1 MERIHCN
8 TFIVGMA
15 RQGTKGYLRS
25 ILTATHAF
33 KNMAQ
38 LALILS
44 GNFLSWLLSLSAIL
58 LCCFWNA
65 NLTLL
70 ACTYLVKVN
79 TLRSTHTSSGGPA
92 AREGRETCED
102 TSRSG
107 RGLRPCTPIFEWMSV
122 KLIRGTCYTSMR

>member
-1 MERIHCN
+1 MEQIHCN

-38 LALILS
+38 RALILS

-70 ACTYLVKVN
+70 VCTCPVKVN
-79 TLRSTHTSSGGPA
+79 TLRSTHTSSGGSPA
-92 AREGRETCED
+92 APGARHV
-102 TSRSG
+102 
-107 RGLRPCTPIFEWMSV
+107 RGHLALRH
-122 KLIRGTCYTSMR
+122 G